1 MKFKKLIIFA
11 NSFDNRS
18 WTGHALSGGD
28 EILINYIKFLEKQ
41 KIDIKIYT
49 WQKGY
54 EILTNNDIN
63 KDSIISYHSL
73 YFDKLGFIAFYLY
86 RLIRIIFISL
96 GIKISSEDKN
106 STMIFSSS
114 DFVTDIIPAYILSKK
129 NKVKMISAF
138 YLLAPNPF
146 KGNSPYKN
154 LAQIFSFF
162 YWVLQKIS
170 IKITLNNSSGVVVC
184 SELAIN
190 YLNSKSSKKIKYL
203 IIHGGLDLKQL
214 NKSFNKYGDDNK
226 IYDACFFGRLHPQK
240 GPVEMIKIW
249 KIVVSFKPFAKLAI
263 IGNGTEEKKIK
274 TLISEYNMKKNI
286 DLKGYVFGEPKD
298 RILLSSKI
306 MAHPAI
312 YDTGGMAVCQGM
324 SFGNPAVSFD
334 LEGLKYTYPK
344 GMVKIHCYDC
354 EEFAN
359 EIIRLLDD
367 KIYYNKFKK
376 DAIELATSWGW
387 DQRGKEFNIF
397 LNSII

>member
-18 WTGHALSGGD
+18 WTGHGLSGGD
-28 EILINYIKFLEKQ
+28 EILINYIKFLEKK

-54 EILTNNDIN
+54 DILTQNEIN
-63 KDSIISYHSL
+63 KDSIVTYKSF
-73 YFDKLGFIAFYLY
+73 YFDRLGFIFFYFY
-86 RLIRIIFISL
+86 RLIRIICISL
-96 GIKISSEDKN
+96 GIKISSEDSN
-106 STMIFSSS
+106 STIIFSSS
-114 DFVTDIIPAYILSKK
+114 DFVTDTIPAYILSKK
-129 NKVKMISAF
+129 NNVKMISAF

-146 KGNSPYKN
+146 KGNNPYKK
-154 LAQIFSFF
+154 LAQIFSLF
-162 YWVLQKIS
+162 YWLLQKIS
-170 IKITLNNSSGVVVC
+170 IKIILNNSSGVVAC

-190 YLNSKSSKKIKYL
+190 YLNSKSPKKKKYL
-203 IIHGGLDLKQL
+203 VIHGGLNLKQL
-214 NKSFNKYGDDNK
+214 NNSFKKYGNDNK

-240 GPVEMIKIW
+240 GPIEMIEIW
-249 KIVVSFKPFAKLAI
+249 KIVVKYKPLAKLAI

-274 TLISEYNMKKNI
+274 TLISEYNLNKNI

-298 RILLSSKI
+298 KILLSSKI

-324 SFGNPAVSFD
+324 SFGNPAISFD

-344 GMVKIHCYDC
+344 GMIKIPCYDC
-354 EEFAN
+354 ENFAH
-359 EIIRLLDD
+359 EIIRLLDN

-376 DAIELATSWGW
+376 DAINLAESWDW
-387 DQRGKEFNIF
+387 EKRGNEFNLF